1 MSLRNTI
8 IIVVLLILIG
18 GYALYQNHQPPP
30 EQTPKLY
37 TISAKDIEKIDL
49 RSPDRDIVLECG
61 AGDNWKIVKPIKAE
75 SEHIAVNSLAD
86 QIAGVQITGTAEEH
100 PSNLAPFGLAVPA
113 VTITVT
119 MKDGKT
125 LPSILVG
132 KQAPIG
138 NSVFIKTSDK
148 PAILLVASSFGAE
161 VNKHVDDLRT
171 RNVFSIK
178 PEDTRKIVIT
188 RSGAPTIELT
198 REHDR
203 WKLVQ
208 PRNYPADNDA
218 VNTLL
223 RGLINARVSQFIDD
237 HPSDLS
243 KYGLV
248 NPSMTVELE
257 GPNGKPAQMLQV
269 GFREPSAESD
279 ATYAR
284 STDGSNNPIYTVT
297 NDVISAAN
305 KNFDDLRNKLVLNF
319 NSADVSRVT
328 IVGGPIDETLNHIA
342 KDKWTISAADKT
354 ATAEAPVVDSLLDQ
368 LHQLKASS
376 IVADSMNDPSR
387 YGMMKPTVT
396 ITLYGGN
403 GRKIDALRTSILQT
417 TIKPQTSD
425 EKPKTQNIGFATTS
439 RDGAVYEI
447 PPQSI
452 IDLENTTNRLHSD
465 VALTPTPSPTGSS
478 SPVMKL
484 ATPSAAASH

>member
-18 GYALYQNHQPPP
+18 GYALYQNHQTPP

-37 TISAKDIEKIDL
+37 TISAKNIEKIDL
-49 RSPDRDIVLECG
+49 RSPDRDIVLERG

-119 MKDGKT
+119 MKGGKT

-138 NSVFIKTSDK
+138 NSVFVKTSDK

-161 VNKHVDDLRT
+161 VNKHVDDLRS

-188 RSGAPTIELT
+188 RSGAPTVELT
-198 REHDR
+198 RDHNQ
-203 WKLVQ
+203 WKFVQ

-223 RGLINARVSQFIDD
+223 RGLTNARVSQFIDD
-237 HPSDLS
+237 HPADLS
-243 KYGLV
+243 KYGLAS
-248 NPSMTVELE
+248 PSMTIELE
-257 GPNGKPAQMLQV
+257 GANGKPVQTLRV
-269 GFREPSAESD
+269 GFRQPNAESD
-279 ATYAR
+279 TTYAR
-284 STDGSNNPIYTVT
+284 STDGSNSPVYTIT
-297 NDVISAAN
+297 NDVVSAAN
-305 KNFDDLRNKLVLNF
+305 KGFDDLRDKIVLSF
-319 NSADVSRVT
+319 NPADVSRAT
-328 IVGGPIDETLNHIA
+328 IVGGPIDETLNRVA
-342 KDKWTISAADKT
+342 KDKWTISVAGKT
-354 ATAEAPVVDSLLDQ
+354 ATAETPVVDSLLDQ

-376 IVADSMNDPSR
+376 IIADSMNDPSR
-387 YGMMKPTVT
+387 YGMLKPTLI
-396 ITLYGGN
+396 ITLYAGN
-403 GRKIDALRTSILQT
+403 DREIDALRTSILQT
-417 TIKPQTSD
+417 ITRAQTSD
-425 EKPKTQNIGFATTS
+425 EKPKMQNIGYATTS
-439 RDGAVYEI
+439 RDGTVYEI
-447 PPQSI
+447 SSQSI

-465 VALTPTPSPTGSS
+465 VAATPAPLPTGGA
-478 SPVMKL
+478 SPGMQSL
-484 ATPSAAASH
+484 IPSAAASH